1 MIYTKIFTNLIKTNF
16 MERKLFRT
24 TKLGYIEPSIY
35 EMEVKVEA
43 GFATSNNSLEGIPED
58 DADNGF

>member
-1 MIYTKIFTNLIKTNF
+1 

-43 GFATSNNSLEGIPED
+43 GFATSNNSLESIPED